1 MLFLATTYP
10 GGMFAFA
17 SGVLA
22 FAATALS
29 IVVLGVSLGALLM
42 KRRKLAITMTRWSV
56 RFGSS
61 GVFLMLVSSLWIAI
75 SEAITHEAGRVIF
88 ERSVADWPYLLGM
101 LGILSLEFFVSKHL
115 QRDES
120 REP

>member
-1 MLFLATTYP
+1 MLYLATTYP

-17 SGVLA
+17 SGMLA
-22 FAATALS
+22 FAVTALS
-29 IVVLGVSLGALLM
+29 IGVLGVSLGALLM
-42 KRRKLAITMTRWSV
+42 KRRKLAIAIACWSV

-61 GVFLMLVSSLWIAI
+61 GVFLMLVSSLWIAV
-75 SEAITHEAGRVIF
+75 SEAINRVAGPLIF

-101 LGILSLEFFVSKHL
+101 LGILALEFFVSKHL

-120 REP
+120 R